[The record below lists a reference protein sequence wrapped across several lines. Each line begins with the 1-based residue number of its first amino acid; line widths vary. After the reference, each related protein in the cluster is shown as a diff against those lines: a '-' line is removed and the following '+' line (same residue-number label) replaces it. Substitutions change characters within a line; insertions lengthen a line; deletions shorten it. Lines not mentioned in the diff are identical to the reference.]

1 MDFEI
6 SINDLKVYFNAIK
19 ALDGLSLNLRK
30 GEILGI
36 IGPNGSGKSTLLN
49 CISRSVQPTGGEIFI
64 LGKPRDSY
72 SNQEFAKKVGALLPT
87 WPSGFKMKALD
98 IVLMGCRNNMKGRWW
113 ERRQDFEIAE
123 EALALL
129 NAADLGPR
137 DFDTLSSGEQRK
149 VMIAKSLA
157 QRTEIVLFDEPVAY
171 LDLKH
176 KFEVMD
182 VLVKLSKEDKAVVV
196 TLHDLD
202 IAAKYCD
209 KIVVISHGKIAA
221 AGRPREV
228 ITSELIKGAYD
239 IDVVVKW
246 DHELGYPIIVPT
258 RLAKRRSPEAVPIS
272 PSRRGHRSINF
283 PQSHSMT
290 R

>member
-1 MDFEI
+1 LDFEI
-6 SINDLKVYFNAIK
+6 SINDLKVHFNAIK
-19 ALDGLSLNLRK
+19 ALDGLSLNVKK

-49 CISRSVQPTGGEIFI
+49 CISRSVQPTGGDIFV
-64 LGKPRDSY
+64 LGKPRDAY
-72 SNQEFAKKVGALLPT
+72 TNQEFARIVGALLPT
-87 WPSGFKMKALD
+87 WPSGFKMKSMD

-113 ERRQDFEIAE
+113 EGTKDLKIAE
-123 EALALL
+123 ESLALL
-129 NAADLGPR
+129 NASDLGSR

-157 QRTEIVLFDEPVAY
+157 QRTDIVLFDEPVAY

-182 VLVKLSKEDKAVVV
+182 VLVKLSKEGKAVVV

-209 KIVVISHGKIAA
+209 KIIAIHHGKIAA
-221 AGRPREV
+221 AGKPREV
-228 ITSELIKGAYD
+228 ITSELLKRAYD
-239 IDVVVKW
+239 IDAIVKW
-246 DHELGYPIIVPT
+246 DNELGFPVIVPT
-258 RLAKRRSPEAVPIS
+258 RLMKKEQQEAIPVS
-272 PSRRGHRSINF
+272 SGRKGQRSIKF
-283 PQSHSMT
+283 PQSHSMS